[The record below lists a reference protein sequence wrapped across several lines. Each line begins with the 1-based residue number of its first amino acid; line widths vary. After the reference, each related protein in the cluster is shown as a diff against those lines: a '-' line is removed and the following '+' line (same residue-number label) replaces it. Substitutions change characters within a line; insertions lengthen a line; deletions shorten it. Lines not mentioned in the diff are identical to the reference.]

1 MKTLKLFALVGI
13 FSVLHAVQP
22 TAAARPEQANLD
34 ELQSYVVI
42 GAFKIHRNAVRFS
55 DHAQSLSLNAKYE
68 KNANRNLYYV
78 YVLKTADRTAAITEA
93 NRLRTESEFTDSW
106 VYSGSFTKDTAPAA
120 VASRSV
126 DVNPVTEEKI
136 ENIQAKDPE
145 PVAVVNT
152 TTESTPTE
160 STPTEQPATQS
171 IDDGG
176 TGKSFFFKLYR
187 ASDNE
192 VVQGDVSAIDI
203 ERTRKMGSYKG
214 NAPVKVA
221 DPLSKT
227 DSVLFVCEVFGYRKA
242 QQNVY
247 YNSPSGEGIETDANG
262 AVVIPFEL
270 IRLKKGDIA
279 VMYHVYFYKDASIMR
294 PESRYE
300 VESLLKMLNEN
311 KNYRIKIHGHT
322 NGGASGK
329 IISKP
334 KDSDNFFSLTGSVEG
349 IGTAKKLSE
358 ERAEIIRDFL
368 LKEGIEPSRMETKA
382 WAGKR
387 PIYDKLSSR
396 AQENVRVEIEI
407 LQD

>member
-13 FSVLHAVQP
+13 FSVLYAVQP
-22 TAAARPEQANLD
+22 TAAARPDQVNLD
-34 ELQSYVVI
+34 EPQSYVVI

-78 YVLKTADRTAAITEA
+78 YVLKTADRAAAITEA
-93 NRLRTESEFTDSW
+93 NRLRAESEFTDSW

-120 VASRSV
+120 IASRSV

-136 ENIQAKDPE
+136 ETVQPKDPE
-145 PVAVVNT
+145 PVETVVS
-152 TTESTPTE
+152 TESA
-160 STPTEQPATQS
+160 PTEQPASQS

-187 ASDNE
+187 ATDSE
-192 VVQGDVSAIDI
+192 VVQGDVSAIDV

-242 QQNVY
+242 QRNVY
-247 YNSPSGEGIETDANG
+247 YSSPSGEGIETDANG
-262 AVVIPFEL
+262 AVVVPFEL

-311 KNYRIKIHGHT
+311 KNYKIRIHGHT

-334 KDSDNFFSLTGSVEG
+334 KDGDNFFSLTGSVEG
-349 IGTAKKLSE
+349 FGTAKKLSE

-368 LKEGIEPSRMETKA
+368 LKEGVDPKRMETRA
-382 WAGKR
+382 WGGKR

-407 LQD
+407 LQE

>member
-1 MKTLKLFALVGI
+1 MKTLKFFALVGI
-13 FSVLHAVQP
+13 FSVLFAIQP
-22 TAAARPEQANLD
+22 TATARPEQVNLD
-34 ELQSYVVI
+34 EPQNYVVI

-55 DHAQSLSLNAKYE
+55 DHAQKLSLNAKYE
-68 KNANRNLYYV
+68 KNVNRNLYYV
-78 YVLKTADRTAAITEA
+78 YVLQTADRAAAIAEA
-93 NRLRTESEFTDSW
+93 NRLRSESEFTDSW
-106 VYSGSFTKDTAPAA
+106 VYSGSFTKETAPAA
-120 VASRSV
+120 VVSRSV

-136 ENIQAKDPE
+136 ETVQPKDPE
-145 PVAVVNT
+145 PVATTVSNT
-152 TTESTPTE
+152 PETT
-160 STPTEQPATQS
+160 TPTEQATSQS

-187 ASDNE
+187 ATDND
-192 VVQGDVSAIDI
+192 VVQGDVSAIDVD
-203 ERTRKMGSYKG
+203 RTRKMGTYKG

-227 DSVLFVCEVFGYRKA
+227 DSVLLVCEVFGYRKS
-242 QQNVY
+242 QRNIY
-247 YNSPSGEGIETDANG
+247 YNEPSGEGIETDANG
-262 AVVIPFEL
+262 AVVVPFEL

-311 KNYRIKIHGHT
+311 KNYRIRIHGHT

-334 KDSDNFFSLTGSVEG
+334 KDGDNFFSLTGSVEG
-349 IGTAKKLSE
+349 FGTAKKLSE

-368 LKEGIEPSRMETKA
+368 LKEGIDPKRMETKA

>member
-1 MKTLKLFALVGI
+1 MKTLKFFALVGI
-13 FSVLHAVQP
+13 FSVMFAVQP
-22 TAAARPEQANLD
+22 TAAARPEQVNLD
-34 ELQSYVVI
+34 EPQSYVVI

-55 DHAQSLSLNAKYE
+55 DHAQSMSLNAKYE

-78 YVLKTADRTAAITEA
+78 YVLKTADRAAAITEA

-106 VYSGSFTKDTAPAA
+106 VYSGSFTQDAAPAV

-136 ENIQAKDPE
+136 ESVPTKDPE
-145 PVAVVNT
+145 PVATVTST
-152 TTESTPTE
+152 TTE
-160 STPTEQPATQS
+160 STPTEQPASQS

-187 ASDNE
+187 STDSD
-192 VVQGDVSAIDI
+192 VVQGDVSAIDV
-203 ERTRKMGSYKG
+203 ERTRKMGVYKG
-214 NAPVKVA
+214 NIPVKVA

-242 QQNVY
+242 QRNVY

-262 AVVIPFEL
+262 AVVVPFEL

-311 KNYRIKIHGHT
+311 QNYRIKIHGHT

-334 KDSDNFFSLTGSVEG
+334 KDGDNFFSLTGSVEG
-349 IGTAKKLSE
+349 VGTAKKLSE

-368 LKEGIEPSRMETKA
+368 LKEGIDPARMETKA

>member
-1 MKTLKLFALVGI
+1 MKTLKFFALVGI
-13 FSVLHAVQP
+13 FSVLFAIQP
-22 TAAARPEQANLD
+22 TATARPEQVNLD
-34 ELQSYVVI
+34 EPQNYVVI

-55 DHAQSLSLNAKYE
+55 DHAQKLSLNAKYE
-68 KNANRNLYYV
+68 KNVNRNLYYV
-78 YVLKTADRTAAITEA
+78 YVLQTADRAAAIAEA
-93 NRLRTESEFTDSW
+93 NRLRSESEFTDSW
-106 VYSGSFTKDTAPAA
+106 VYSGSFTKETAPAA
-120 VASRSV
+120 VVSRSV

-136 ENIQAKDPE
+136 ETVQPKDPE
-145 PVAVVNT
+145 PVATTVSNT
-152 TTESTPTE
+152 PETT
-160 STPTEQPATQS
+160 TPTEQATSQS

-176 TGKSFFFKLYR
+176 PGKSFFFKLYR
-187 ASDNE
+187 ATDND
-192 VVQGDVSAIDI
+192 VVQGDVSAIDVD
-203 ERTRKMGSYKG
+203 RTRKMGTYKG

-227 DSVLFVCEVFGYRKA
+227 DSVLLVCEVFGYRKS
-242 QQNVY
+242 QRNIY
-247 YNSPSGEGIETDANG
+247 YNEPSGEGIETDANG
-262 AVVIPFEL
+262 AVVVPFEL

-311 KNYRIKIHGHT
+311 KNYRIRIHGHT

-334 KDSDNFFSLTGSVEG
+334 KDGDNFFSLTGSVEG
-349 IGTAKKLSE
+349 FGTAKKLSE

-368 LKEGIEPSRMETKA
+368 LKEGIDPKRMETKA

>member
-1 MKTLKLFALVGI
+1 MKTLKFFALVGI
-13 FSVLHAVQP
+13 FSVLFAIQP
-22 TAAARPEQANLD
+22 TATARPEQVNLD
-34 ELQSYVVI
+34 EPQNYVVI

-55 DHAQSLSLNAKYE
+55 DHAQKLSLNAKYE
-68 KNANRNLYYV
+68 KNVNRNLYYV
-78 YVLKTADRTAAITEA
+78 YVLQTADRAAAIAEA
-93 NRLRTESEFTDSW
+93 NRLRSESEFTDSW
-106 VYSGSFTKDTAPAA
+106 VYSGSFTKETAPAA
-120 VASRSV
+120 VVLRSV

-136 ENIQAKDPE
+136 ETVQPKDPE
-145 PVAVVNT
+145 PVATTVSNT
-152 TTESTPTE
+152 PETT
-160 STPTEQPATQS
+160 TPTEQATSQS

-176 TGKSFFFKLYR
+176 TGKNFFFKLYR
-187 ASDNE
+187 ATDND
-192 VVQGDVSAIDI
+192 VVQGDVSAIDVD
-203 ERTRKMGSYKG
+203 RTRKMGTYKG

-227 DSVLFVCEVFGYRKA
+227 DSVLLVCEVFGYRKS
-242 QQNVY
+242 QRNIY
-247 YNSPSGEGIETDANG
+247 YNEPSGEGIETDANG
-262 AVVIPFEL
+262 AVVVPFEL

-311 KNYRIKIHGHT
+311 KNYRIRIHGHT

-334 KDSDNFFSLTGSVEG
+334 KDGDNFFSLTGSVEG
-349 IGTAKKLSE
+349 FGTAKKLSE

-368 LKEGIEPSRMETKA
+368 LKEGIDPKRMETKA

>member
-1 MKTLKLFALVGI
+1 MKTFKFFALVGI
-13 FSVLHAVQP
+13 FSVLFAIQP
-22 TAAARPEQANLD
+22 TATARPEQVNLD
-34 ELQSYVVI
+34 EPQNYVVI

-55 DHAQSLSLNAKYE
+55 DHAQKLSLNAKYE
-68 KNANRNLYYV
+68 KNVNRNLYYV
-78 YVLKTADRTAAITEA
+78 YVLQTADRAAAIAEA
-93 NRLRTESEFTDSW
+93 NRLRSESEFTDSW
-106 VYSGSFTKDTAPAA
+106 VYSGSFTKETAPAA
-120 VASRSV
+120 VVSRSV

-136 ENIQAKDPE
+136 ETVQPKDPE
-145 PVAVVNT
+145 PVATTVSNT
-152 TTESTPTE
+152 PETT
-160 STPTEQPATQS
+160 TPTEQATSQS

-176 TGKSFFFKLYR
+176 AGKSFFFKLYR
-187 ASDNE
+187 ATDND
-192 VVQGDVSAIDI
+192 VVQGDVSAIDVD
-203 ERTRKMGSYKG
+203 RTRKMGTYKG

-227 DSVLFVCEVFGYRKA
+227 DSVLLVCEVFGYRKS
-242 QQNVY
+242 QRNIY
-247 YNSPSGEGIETDANG
+247 YNEPSGEGIETDANG
-262 AVVIPFEL
+262 AVVVPFEL

-311 KNYRIKIHGHT
+311 KNYRIRIHGHT

-334 KDSDNFFSLTGSVEG
+334 KDGDNFFSLTGSVEG
-349 IGTAKKLSE
+349 FGTAKKLSE

-368 LKEGIEPSRMETKA
+368 LKEGIDPKRMETKA

>member
-1 MKTLKLFALVGI
+1 MKTLKFFALVGI
-13 FSVLHAVQP
+13 FSVLFAVQP
-22 TAAARPEQANLD
+22 TAAARPEQVNLD
-34 ELQSYVVI
+34 VPQNYVVI
-42 GAFKIHRNAVRFS
+42 GAFKIYRNAVRFS
-55 DHAQSLSLNAKYE
+55 DHAQRLSLDAKYE

-78 YVLKTADRTAAITEA
+78 YVLQTADRAAAIAEA
-93 NRLRTESEFTDSW
+93 NRLRSESEFTDSW
-106 VYSGSFTKDTAPAA
+106 VYSGSFTKEEAPAA

-136 ENIQAKDPE
+136 ETVQTKDPE
-145 PVAVVNT
+145 PVETTVT
-152 TTESTPTE
+152 TTPETT
-160 STPTEQPATQS
+160 TPTEQPASQS

-187 ASDNE
+187 ATDSD
-192 VVQGDVSAIDI
+192 VVQGDVSAIDVD
-203 ERTRKMGSYKG
+203 RTRKMGTYKG
-214 NAPVKVA
+214 NIPVKVA

-227 DSVLFVCEVFGYRKA
+227 DSVLLVCEVFGYRKS
-242 QQNVY
+242 QRNIY
-247 YNSPSGEGIETDANG
+247 YNEPSGEGIETDANG
-262 AVVIPFEL
+262 AVVVPFEL

-311 KNYRIKIHGHT
+311 KNYRIRIHGHT

-334 KDSDNFFSLTGSVEG
+334 KDGDNFFSLTGSVEG
-349 IGTAKKLSE
+349 FGTAKKLSE

-368 LKEGIEPSRMETKA
+368 LKEGIDAKRMETRA
-382 WAGKR
+382 WGGKR

>member
-1 MKTLKLFALVGI
+1 MKTLKFFALVGI
-13 FSVLHAVQP
+13 FPVLFAIQP
-22 TAAARPEQANLD
+22 TATARPEQVNLD
-34 ELQSYVVI
+34 EPQNYVVI

-55 DHAQSLSLNAKYE
+55 DHAQKLSLNAKYE
-68 KNANRNLYYV
+68 KNVNRNLYYV
-78 YVLKTADRTAAITEA
+78 YVLQTADRAAAIAEA
-93 NRLRTESEFTDSW
+93 NRLRSESEFTDSW
-106 VYSGSFTKDTAPAA
+106 VYSGSFTKETAPAA
-120 VASRSV
+120 VVSRSV

-136 ENIQAKDPE
+136 ETVQPKDPE
-145 PVAVVNT
+145 PVATTVSNT
-152 TTESTPTE
+152 PETT
-160 STPTEQPATQS
+160 TPTEQATSQS

-187 ASDNE
+187 ATDND
-192 VVQGDVSAIDI
+192 VVQGDVSAIDVD
-203 ERTRKMGSYKG
+203 RTRKMGTYKG

-227 DSVLFVCEVFGYRKA
+227 DSVLLVCEVFGYRKS
-242 QQNVY
+242 QRNIY
-247 YNSPSGEGIETDANG
+247 YNEPSGEGIETDANG
-262 AVVIPFEL
+262 AVVVPFEL

-311 KNYRIKIHGHT
+311 KNYRIRIHGHT

-334 KDSDNFFSLTGSVEG
+334 KDGDNFFSLTGSVEG
-349 IGTAKKLSE
+349 FGTAKKLSE

-368 LKEGIEPSRMETKA
+368 LKEGIDPKRMETKA

>member
-1 MKTLKLFALVGI
+1 MKTLNFFALVGI
-13 FSVLHAVQP
+13 FSVFFAIQP
-22 TAAARPEQANLD
+22 TAASRPEQVNLD
-34 ELQSYVVI
+34 EPQNYVVI

-68 KNANRNLYYV
+68 KNVNRNLYYV
-78 YVLKTADRTAAITEA
+78 YVLQTADRAAAIAEA
-93 NRLRTESEFTDSW
+93 NRLRSESEFTDSW
-106 VYSGSFTKDTAPAA
+106 VYSGSFTKETAPAA

-126 DVNPVTEEKI
+126 DVNPATEEKI
-136 ENIQAKDPE
+136 ETVQAKDPE
-145 PVAVVNT
+145 PEVTTPNT
-152 TTESTPTE
+152 TPEA
-160 STPTEQPATQS
+160 TPTEQPVSQS

-187 ASDNE
+187 ATDSE
-192 VVQGDVSAIDI
+192 VVEGDVSAIDVD
-203 ERTRKMGSYKG
+203 RTRKMGTYKG
-214 NAPVKVA
+214 NVPVKVA

-227 DSVLFVCEVFGYRKA
+227 DSVLLVCEVFGYRKS
-242 QQNVY
+242 QRNVY
-247 YNSPSGEGIETDANG
+247 YNEPSGEGIETDANG
-262 AVVIPFEL
+262 AVVVPFEL

-311 KNYRIKIHGHT
+311 KNYRIRIHGHT

-334 KDSDNFFSLTGSVEG
+334 KDGDNFFSLTGSVEG
-349 IGTAKKLSE
+349 FGTAKKLSE

-368 LKEGIEPSRMETKA
+368 LKEGIDPKRMETRA
-382 WAGKR
+382 WGGKR

-407 LQD
+407 LQE

>member
-1 MKTLKLFALVGI
+1 MKTLKFFALVGI
-13 FSVLHAVQP
+13 FSVLFAIQP
-22 TAAARPEQANLD
+22 TATARPEQVNLD
-34 ELQSYVVI
+34 EPQNYVVI

-55 DHAQSLSLNAKYE
+55 DHAQKLSLNAKYE
-68 KNANRNLYYV
+68 KNVNRNLYYV
-78 YVLKTADRTAAITEA
+78 YVLQTADRAAAIAEA
-93 NRLRTESEFTDSW
+93 NRLRSESEFTDSW
-106 VYSGSFTKDTAPAA
+106 VYSGSFTKETAPAA
-120 VASRSV
+120 VVLRSV

-136 ENIQAKDPE
+136 ETVQPKDPE
-145 PVAVVNT
+145 PVATTVSNT
-152 TTESTPTE
+152 PETT
-160 STPTEQPATQS
+160 TPTEQATSQS

-187 ASDNE
+187 ATDND
-192 VVQGDVSAIDI
+192 VVQGDVSAIDVD
-203 ERTRKMGSYKG
+203 RTRKMGTYKG

-227 DSVLFVCEVFGYRKA
+227 DSVLLVCEVFGYRKS
-242 QQNVY
+242 QRNIY
-247 YNSPSGEGIETDANG
+247 YNEPSGEGIETDANG
-262 AVVIPFEL
+262 AVVVPFEL

-311 KNYRIKIHGHT
+311 KNYRIRIHGHT

-334 KDSDNFFSLTGSVEG
+334 KDGDNFFSLTGSVEG
-349 IGTAKKLSE
+349 FGTAKKLSE

-368 LKEGIEPSRMETKA
+368 LKEGIDPKRMETKA

>member
-1 MKTLKLFALVGI
+1 MKTLKFFALVGI
-13 FSVLHAVQP
+13 FSVLFAIQP
-22 TAAARPEQANLD
+22 TAAARPEQVNLD
-34 ELQSYVVI
+34 VPQNYVVI

-68 KNANRNLYYV
+68 KNVNRNLYYV
-78 YVLKTADRTAAITEA
+78 YVLQTADRAAAIAEA
-93 NRLRTESEFTDSW
+93 NRLRSESEFTDSW
-106 VYSGSFTKDTAPAA
+106 VYSGSFTKETAPTA

-136 ENIQAKDPE
+136 ETVQTKDPE
-145 PVAVVNT
+145 PVVTT
-152 TTESTPTE
+152 TTEAT
-160 STPTEQPATQS
+160 TPTEQPVSQS
-171 IDDGG
+171 VDDGG
-176 TGKSFFFKLYR
+176 TGKSFFFKIYR
-187 ASDNE
+187 ATDSD
-192 VVQGDVSAIDI
+192 VVQGDVSAIDV
-203 ERTRKMGSYKG
+203 ERTRKMGTYKG
-214 NAPVKVA
+214 NIPVKVA

-227 DSVLFVCEVFGYRKA
+227 DSVLLVCEVFGYRKS
-242 QQNVY
+242 QRNIY
-247 YNSPSGEGIETDANG
+247 YNEPSGEGIETDANG
-262 AVVIPFEL
+262 AVVVPFEL

-311 KNYRIKIHGHT
+311 KNYRIRIHGHT

-334 KDSDNFFSLTGSVEG
+334 KDGDNFFSLTGSVEG
-349 IGTAKKLSE
+349 FGTAKKLSE

-368 LKEGIEPSRMETKA
+368 LKEGIDPKRMETKA

>member
-13 FSVLHAVQP
+13 FSVFFAIQP
-22 TAAARPEQANLD
+22 TVASRPEQINLD
-34 ELQSYVVI
+34 EPQNYVVI

-68 KNANRNLYYV
+68 KNVNRNLYYV
-78 YVLKTADRTAAITEA
+78 YVLQTADRAAAIAEA
-93 NRLRTESEFTDSW
+93 NRLRSESEFTDSW
-106 VYSGSFTKDTAPAA
+106 VYSGSFTKETAPAA
-120 VASRSV
+120 VATRSV
-126 DVNPVTEEKI
+126 DVNPATEEKI
-136 ENIQAKDPE
+136 ETVQPKDPE
-145 PVAVVNT
+145 PVAT
-152 TTESTPTE
+152 TVTTPPET
-160 STPTEQPATQS
+160 TPTEQPASQS

-176 TGKSFFFKLYR
+176 TGKSFFFKIYR
-187 ASDNE
+187 ATDSD
-192 VVQGDVSAIDI
+192 VVQGDVSAIDVD
-203 ERTRKMGSYKG
+203 RTRKMGTYKG

-227 DSVLFVCEVFGYRKA
+227 DSVLLVCEVFGYRKS
-242 QQNVY
+242 QRNIY
-247 YNSPSGEGIETDANG
+247 YNEPSGEGIETDANG
-262 AVVIPFEL
+262 AVVVPFEL

-311 KNYRIKIHGHT
+311 KNYRIRIHGHT

-334 KDSDNFFSLTGSVEG
+334 KDGDNFFSLTGSVEG
-349 IGTAKKLSE
+349 FGTAKKLSE

-368 LKEGIEPSRMETKA
+368 LKEGIDPSRMETKA

-407 LQD
+407 LQE

>member
-1 MKTLKLFALVGI
+1 MKTLKFFALVGI
-13 FSVLHAVQP
+13 FSVLFAIQP
-22 TAAARPEQANLD
+22 TATARPEQVNLD
-34 ELQSYVVI
+34 EPQNYVVI

-55 DHAQSLSLNAKYE
+55 DHAQKLSLNAKYE
-68 KNANRNLYYV
+68 KNVNRNLYYV
-78 YVLKTADRTAAITEA
+78 YVLQTADRAAAIAEA
-93 NRLRTESEFTDSW
+93 NRLRSESEFTDSW
-106 VYSGSFTKDTAPAA
+106 VYSGSFTKETAPAA
-120 VASRSV
+120 VVSRSV

-136 ENIQAKDPE
+136 ETVQPKDPE
-145 PVAVVNT
+145 PVATTVSNT
-152 TTESTPTE
+152 PETT
-160 STPTEQPATQS
+160 TPTEQATSQS

-176 TGKSFFFKLYR
+176 SGKSFFFKLYR
-187 ASDNE
+187 ATDND
-192 VVQGDVSAIDI
+192 VVQGDVSAIDVD
-203 ERTRKMGSYKG
+203 RTRKMGTYKG

-227 DSVLFVCEVFGYRKA
+227 DSVLLVCEVFGYRKS
-242 QQNVY
+242 QRNIY
-247 YNSPSGEGIETDANG
+247 YNEPSGEGIETDANG
-262 AVVIPFEL
+262 AVVVPFEL

-311 KNYRIKIHGHT
+311 KNYRIRIHGHT

-334 KDSDNFFSLTGSVEG
+334 KDGDNFFSLTGSVEG
-349 IGTAKKLSE
+349 FGTAKKLSE

-368 LKEGIEPSRMETKA
+368 LKEGIDPKRMETKA